1 MWLSQTRMLKLEGGK
16 GVIMAAVEFK
26 MERKEINTQE
36 GAGGQRKL
44 CLVERGEA
52 PSLSPR

>member
-1 MWLSQTRMLKLEGGK
+1 MLKLEGGK